1 MALMT
6 PATHSFV
13 DLKLRKAA
21 DVIEESQRVPPL
33 QTGHMNFEA
42 ALRILYECRTLIDA
56 ETDVDKVVGHL
67 ETAAVEL
74 GELDSGNAPCVRT
87 AIRAIADMVDE
98 LKAQEG

>member
-6 PATHSFV
+6 PATHSAV

-21 DVIEESQRVPPL
+21 DVIEESQRVP
-33 QTGHMNFEA
+33 QTGHMNFEV

-87 AIRAIADMVDE
+87 AIRAIGDMVNV